1 MGLVRDAVRE
11 LIERVA
17 DHADRGVPSGVY
29 AAISVPTAATR
40 SRLKHLGRAYIDP
53 DADVTPPM
61 VDLDDTA
68 AWLIRRS
75 SVEFAAF
82 GGATAVAGPASI
94 PPEAVGEAI
103 GVVRLAQRLAVV
115 YGFDPEQP
123 KGQMA
128 LWRALAAGLRIE
140 LPAQG
145 PMEVRLRDVPRA
157 LVPRASVSSAGTW
170 FAQQIVKQSLR
181 STASSV
187 LRFVPGAGPVFA
199 AVMARR
205 RVEDVGQRMQQVLR
219 RLAETPPE
227 RRFVEDA
234 VEVRG
239 S

>member
-1 MGLVRDAVRE
+1 MGLARDAVRE

-29 AAISVPTAATR
+29 AGISVSTARTR
-40 SRLKHLGRAYIDP
+40 SRLRHLGRAYIDP
-53 DADVTPPM
+53 TAETAPPM
-61 VDLDDTA
+61 VDLDHTA

-75 SVEFAAF
+75 SVELAAF
-82 GGATAVAGPASI
+82 GAATAVGGPVTI
-94 PPEAVGEAI
+94 PPEALGEAV
-103 GVVRLAQRLAVV
+103 GLVRLGQRLAVV
-115 YGFDPEQP
+115 YGFDPEEP

-157 LVPRASVSSAGTW
+157 LVPRATQPSAGTW
-170 FAQQIVKQSLR
+170 LAQQIVRQSVL
-181 STASSV
+181 SAASSV
-187 LRFVPGAGPVFA
+187 LRFVPGAAPIAA
-199 AVMARR
+199 AVTARR
-205 RVEDVGQRMQQVLR
+205 RVADVGARMQEVLR

-234 VEVRG
+234 QEVP
-239 S
+239 